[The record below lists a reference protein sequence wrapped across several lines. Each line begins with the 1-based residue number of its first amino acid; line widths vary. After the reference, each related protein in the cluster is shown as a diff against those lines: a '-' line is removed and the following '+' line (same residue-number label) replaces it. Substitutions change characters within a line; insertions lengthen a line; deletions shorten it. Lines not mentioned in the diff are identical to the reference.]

1 LTNKTNSIKNN
12 EMQTNFLF
20 IKKIGIYKKVPFSIV
35 LVLSVLLIL
44 LGGYFYGLVLLGI
57 SLRFLMEEGV
67 ELDLSEKRYR
77 QLTSWY
83 GIKFGKWQTLP
94 KIEYVSIFETK
105 KRSRVRAGGGNA
117 AHFSEVIFKLNLF
130 YKKNKHI
137 SLLDSEDRDEILKI
151 GDNISKILNIRFH
164 KALKE

>member
-1 LTNKTNSIKNN
+1 
-12 EMQTNFLF
+12 MQTNFLF
-20 IKKIGIYKKVPFSIV
+20 IKKIGIYKKIPFSIL

-57 SLRFLMEEGV
+57 SLHFLMEEGV
-67 ELDLSEKRYR
+67 ELDLSENKYR
-77 QLTSWY
+77 QLIAWY

-94 KIEYVSIFETK
+94 LIEYVSIFETK
-105 KRSRVRAGGGNA
+105 KKSQVRAGGGNA

-137 SLLDSEDRDEILKI
+137 SLFESEDKDMVLKI
-151 GDNISKILNIRFH
+151 GDNISKILDIRFH
-164 KALKE
+164 KALKK